1 MAKKKQKEEAQ
12 KEQDLTMTEDK
23 VTMGKVTFSFTL
35 TSDEADAVLKRP
47 KGQIARNLRKYMN
60 AILVE
65 ACKRFDD
72 NYNNKIVT
80 DCKEKEKEA

>member
-1 MAKKKQKEEAQ
+1 MTE

-23 VTMGKVTFSFTL
+23 ITMGKVTFSFSL
-35 TSDEADAVLKRP
+35 TSDEAEAVLKKPR
-47 KGQIARNLRKYMN
+47 GQIARNLRKYMN
-60 AILVE
+60 SILVE

-80 DCKEKEKEA
+80 DCKEKE